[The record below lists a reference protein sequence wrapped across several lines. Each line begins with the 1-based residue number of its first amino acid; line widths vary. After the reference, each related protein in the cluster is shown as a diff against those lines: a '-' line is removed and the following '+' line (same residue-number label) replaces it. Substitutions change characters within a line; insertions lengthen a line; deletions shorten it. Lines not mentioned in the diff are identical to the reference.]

1 MWVGIGKIV
10 KFTFELY
17 YDQMFRNI
25 FDQIAS
31 ELQVEKVLPSQMFG
45 KPCLKIGKKAFA
57 VFYQDEMVFKV
68 GREEV
73 ELLLEKYV
81 GSQRFD
87 PSGKGRAM
95 KDWIQIP
102 SEYSGEWEALAKN
115 ALDYVGS
122 LK

>member
-1 MWVGIGKIV
+1 
-10 KFTFELY
+10 
-17 YDQMFRNI
+17 MFRNI

-95 KDWIQIP
+95 KDWVQIP
-102 SEYSGEWEALAKN
+102 SEYFSDWQALAKD
-115 ALDYVGS
+115 ALEYVES